1 MNTIIITQIKEY
13 CKKFNYKLEKIIN
26 ENEFIAS
33 QKVNIFAGME
43 YIHGT
48 NKIKSI
54 PIRKIG
60 TKIKYEKHI
69 CFDDGDIVG
78 NGYINNL
85 NTY

>member
-1 MNTIIITQIKEY
+1 MRVKINEY

-26 ENEFIAS
+26 ENEFITS
-33 QKVNIFAGME
+33 KKVNIFAGME
-43 YIHGT
+43 YTPGT
-48 NKIKSI
+48 NNIKSI

-60 TKIKYEKHI
+60 SKIKFEKHI
-69 CFDDGDIVG
+69 CFQDGDIIG

>member
-1 MNTIIITQIKEY
+1 MLVKIKEY

-26 ENEFIAS
+26 ENEFITS
-33 QKVNIFAGME
+33 KKVNIFAGME
-43 YIHGT
+43 YNLGT
-48 NKIKSI
+48 NNIKSI

-69 CFDDGDIVG
+69 YFADGDIIG

-85 NTY
+85 NNY